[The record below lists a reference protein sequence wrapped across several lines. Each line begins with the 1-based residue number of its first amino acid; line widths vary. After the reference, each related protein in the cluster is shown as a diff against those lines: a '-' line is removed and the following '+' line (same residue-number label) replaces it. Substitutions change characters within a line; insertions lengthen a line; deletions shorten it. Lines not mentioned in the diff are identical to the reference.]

1 MRRAYTWPVR
11 GALALVLAAGSAAGS
26 LAGCAEPDL
35 GTSTHDVVGGTPS
48 PAGRFP
54 SVGALIADGAAYCTG
69 TLIAPAVV
77 LTAAHCLEGRTTA
90 PGFTLAQDARG
101 AVAVVPGVA
110 MVAHPMWDIDRPIA
124 DGPTLYYDL
133 GLVRLADPIDTVTP
147 AIVPSKIE
155 AMGLLEGR
163 QLTIVGYGQ
172 TIDGDAASAG
182 VMHHAVAPIVNQSPS
197 EMQLSEPGAPQ
208 NCYGDSGGPGF
219 IDLGAGER
227 VAGVVSRGATAART
241 CDQGGIDT
249 RLDFFLDWLIAEVP
263 EVCVG
268 GQACAGGLLPGP
280 EITGFGADITG
291 GCADVGGGGGAAGVL
306 AAIVPWLLRRRRR
319 RQIG

>member
-1 MRRAYTWPVR
+1 MR

-26 LAGCAEPDL
+26 LTGCVEPGL
-35 GTSTHDVVGGTPS
+35 GTSDHEVIGGQVTP
-48 PAGRFP
+48 PGRFP
-54 SVGALIADGAAYCTG
+54 SVGALVADGAAYCTG
-69 TLIAPAVV
+69 TLIAPTVV
-77 LTAAHCLEGRTTA
+77 LTAAHCLEGRTSA
-90 PGFTLAQDARG
+90 PGFTLAQDTRG
-101 AVAVVPGVA
+101 AIEIVPGAA

-133 GLVRLADPIDTVTP
+133 GLVRLVDPIDTVTP
-147 AIVPSKIE
+147 AIVPSKVE

-182 VMHHAVAPIVNQSPS
+182 VMHHALAPIVVQSPS

-219 IDLGAGER
+219 IDLGVGER

-249 RLDFFLDWLIAEVP
+249 RIDYFLDWLIAEVP

-268 GQACAGGLLPGP
+268 GQACAGGLVPGP
-280 EITGFGADITG
+280 EVTGFGTDITG
-291 GCADVGGGGGAAGVL
+291 GCADVGGRGAPGSL
-306 AAIVPWLLRRRRR
+306 AVIAALGAWLVRRRRPR
-319 RQIG
+319 R